1 MWHFSVVQFAGMI
14 GFVCIVVYLASFYA
28 KFTLMYCT
36 HLLIP
41 KHRPEGFVQAEA
53 ESWNIHDASE
63 LVTGASTISCALSN
77 LDLNEVAGKVTS
89 IPRSDIVI
97 GYVRLLHL

>member
-1 MWHFSVVQFAGMI
+1 MWRFAVVQFAGMI

-53 ESWNIHDASE
+53 ETGNIHDASE
-63 LVTGASTISCALSN
+63 LVTGTCTPSYAFLNDVALIFPRITWSYIS
-77 LDLNEVAGKVTS
+77 
-89 IPRSDIVI
+89 IR
-97 GYVRLLHL
+97 YVRLLQL